1 MHFSKIFIAAA
12 FVCGCVTMAHSQYL
26 RKKLKPAFFIPENE
40 LDYQEKLPPIVPS
53 QTIYNTIKK
62 LSADDEAQSNSTAPA
77 EESSPQLAFST
88 NTPIL
93 DEKLHP
99 DYKEKYDD
107 YLKDLVVI
115 GQTGKIP
122 FNKTLEEDLKKMN
135 SNEAFVVK

>member
-12 FVCGCVTMAHSQYL
+12 LICGCVTMAHSQYL

-53 QTIYNTIKK
+53 QAIYNTIKK
-62 LSADDEAQSNSTAPA
+62 LSVDDNGQSAALTQGDETLIQDS
-77 EESSPQLAFST
+77 FSD

-93 DEKLHP
+93 DEQQHP

-107 YLKDLVVI
+107 YLKDLAVI

-135 SNEAFVVK
+135 SNSAFVVK